1 MFIPQLTASFPVSN
15 ADSTA
20 SGTAKADL
28 DYDSFL
34 KLLIA
39 SMKNQDPT
47 KPNDPAETLSQLAS
61 FSSVEQSIKLNE
73 KLESLLSVTSAGQ
86 AAALIGKTVSSL
98 DGEYS
103 GIAKSVELSTG
114 GLVVVLE
121 DGKRLSAIDGLR
133 VS

>member
-1 MFIPQLTASFPVSN
+1 MFIPQLTASSPVSN

-47 KPNDPAETLSQLAS
+47 NPNDPAETLSQLAS

-114 GLVVVLE
+114 GLGVVLE

>member
-1 MFIPQLTASFPVSN
+1 MFIPQLSAPSPAPAVN
-15 ADSTA
+15 PTA
-20 SGTAKADL
+20 SGSAKADL

-47 KPNDPAETLSQLAS
+47 KPNDPSETLSQLAS

-86 AAALIGKTVSSL
+86 AAALIGKIVSSL

-103 GIAKSVELSTG
+103 GIAKSVELSKG

-121 DGKRLSAIDGLR
+121 DGKRLSANDGLR

>member
-1 MFIPQLTASFPVSN
+1 MFIAQLSARPPAPEVNPAVSG
-15 ADSTA
+15 S
-20 SGTAKADL
+20 AKADL

-47 KPNDPAETLSQLAS
+47 KPNDPSETLSQLAS

-86 AAALIGKTVSSL
+86 AAALIGKIVSSL

-103 GIAKSVELSTG
+103 GIAKSVELSKG

-121 DGKRLSAIDGLR
+121 DGKRLSANDGLR